1 MPFNVNTSPQGAA
14 LSDQLMISDMAAAEA
29 EQFRILI
36 ESVTDY
42 AIYMLDASGYVSTW
56 NTGAE
61 RIKGYRREEILG
73 QHFSR
78 FYTEED
84 RARNEPARTL
94 EEAAREG
101 RVEREGWRVR
111 KDGSRFRA
119 NVVVDAIHDAAG
131 RLIGFAK
138 ITRDITERAETQAAL
153 EQAREAL
160 FQSQK
165 LEAIGQLT
173 SGVAHDFNNLLTA
186 VLSSLELLRR
196 RLPDDPRSL
205 QLLDNAVLAA
215 QRGSGLT
222 QHLLAFARRQS
233 LATEVIDVGERIGGM
248 RGLLAQALGP
258 LVALDLRLPPD
269 LPPVLADPNQLELAV
284 LNIAVNARDAMPDGG
299 PLVIAAQGETIG
311 GDHETG
317 LPPGPYLRLAIID
330 SGEGMDAETLTRAV
344 EPFFTTKGTGKGTGL
359 GLSMVQGMAAQLGGR
374 LLLRS
379 APGEGTTA
387 EVWLPVAKERGRPV
401 RAASEPVPET
411 VAGLTIL
418 AVDDDPLV
426 LMNTVAILEDLGH
439 RVVQA
444 NSARKALN
452 IIGEGRGVDLVI
464 TDQAM
469 PAMTGLQLVAAIRK
483 ERPELPAILATGY
496 AELPPGAAAEFVKLD
511 KPFREAELERAI
523 AVAMA
528 RAEVPAG
535 AG

>member
-1 MPFNVNTSPQGAA
+1 MV
-14 LSDQLMISDMAAAEA
+14 SDMAAAEA
-29 EQFRILI
+29 EQFRILV

-42 AIYMLDASGYVSTW
+42 AIYMVDAAGYVSTW
-56 NTGAE
+56 NAGAE
-61 RIKGYRREEILG
+61 RIKGYRREEIVG

-84 RARNEPARTL
+84 RAADEPRRTL
-94 EEAAREG
+94 ELAAREG
-101 RVEREGWRVR
+101 RVERDGWRVR

-119 NVVVDAIHDAAG
+119 NVVVDAIHDETG

-138 ITRDITERAETQAAL
+138 ITRDVTERVETQAAL

-196 RLPDDPRSL
+196 RLPDDPRGL

-233 LATEVIDVGERIGGM
+233 LMTEVIDVGERIGGM
-248 RGLLAQALGP
+248 RGLLTQALGP
-258 LVALDLRLPPD
+258 LIALDLRLPPN
-269 LPPVLADPNQLELAV
+269 LPPVIADPNQLELAV
-284 LNIAVNARDAMPDGG
+284 LNVAVNARDAMPDGG
-299 PLVIAAQGETIG
+299 PLVIAGQGEMIG
-311 GDHETG
+311 PGHATG
-317 LPPGPYLRLAIID
+317 LPPGPYLRLSVTD
-330 SGEGMDAETLTRAV
+330 TGEGMDAETLARAV

-387 EVWLPVAKERGRPV
+387 EIWLPVAREAGRPA
-401 RAASEPVPET
+401 RAPSETVPEAT
-411 VAGLTIL
+411 PGLAIL

-444 NSARKALN
+444 SSARKALN
-452 IIGEGRGVDLVI
+452 IIGDGREVDLVI

-469 PAMTGLQLVAAIRK
+469 PAMTGLQLMAAIRA
-483 ERPELPAILATGY
+483 ERPAMPAILVTGY

-511 KPFREAELERAI
+511 KPFREADLERAI

-528 RAEVPAG
+528 RAQAPAG